1 MITGFTVPISHWGH
15 PSITED
21 YLKYSTTITRQLNAK
36 LLKKKKKQTPST
48 SRLPP
53 KNIAKELCNIYICT
67 QVQTSTQST
76 GPFSIWLTCPIIK
89 MGQLFNFRYVTNIF
103 CHGRWKQKLL
113 FVLSLSARPITST
126 SGTRIPSLSCRKFS
140 GYYVFMRLSM
150 FRQFTFKTFTNFSLL
165 PPLLPFSNKP
175 QMQLAPTEC
184 LQKVLHSVLLRCSIE
199 RFHKRKIIII

>member
-15 PSITED
+15 PQHNRGLSEIFHHNNEAIER
-21 YLKYSTTITRQLNAK
+21 K
-36 LLKKKKKQTPST
+36 TPQK
-48 SRLPP
+48 RRKNKHQVPAGYPP
-53 KNIAKELCNIYICT
+53 RISQRNSAIYIF
-67 QVQTSTQST
+67 VPKSRSTSTQST

-184 LQKVLHSVLLRCSIE
+184 LQKVLHSVLLRC
-199 RFHKRKIIII
+199 

>member
-15 PSITED
+15 PEHNRGLSEIFHHNNEAIERKTP
-21 YLKYSTTITRQLNAK
+21 
-36 LLKKKKKQTPST
+36 KKKKHQVPAGY
-48 SRLPP
+48 PP

-103 CHGRWKQKLL
+103 CHGGWNQKLL

-184 LQKVLHSVLLRCSIE
+184 LQKVLHSVLLRC
-199 RFHKRKIIII
+199 